1 MNSEYPVVSILW
13 TGGWDSSY
21 RVIELSRMRVSIQ
34 PVYILDERRA
44 SNQRELNSI
53 QTITDMLKARQETV
67 ADFLPLQI
75 ENVNKLAKNEHI
87 DEVTQKLR
95 EQYDWGIQHNWTA
108 KVALKYPMIEM
119 CIEKVVKGYMP
130 TREIIRDHG
139 KLVETEMGL
148 VVDQEN
154 SDDILITALG
164 NIRLPVFEI
173 TEQQMRDN
181 IQAWGYED
189 VMKNIWFCHNPIDG
203 KPCGLCSPCH
213 TKFDSKM
220 EFLLPDTAIERC
232 KKAVV
237 VDQKFGKLS
246 GKIYRKVIRA
256 MIKANLHK

>member
-181 IQAWGYED
+181 IQA
-189 VMKNIWFCHNPIDG
+189 
-203 KPCGLCSPCH
+203 
-213 TKFDSKM
+213 
-220 EFLLPDTAIERC
+220 
-232 KKAVV
+232 
-237 VDQKFGKLS
+237 
-246 GKIYRKVIRA
+246 
-256 MIKANLHK
+256 